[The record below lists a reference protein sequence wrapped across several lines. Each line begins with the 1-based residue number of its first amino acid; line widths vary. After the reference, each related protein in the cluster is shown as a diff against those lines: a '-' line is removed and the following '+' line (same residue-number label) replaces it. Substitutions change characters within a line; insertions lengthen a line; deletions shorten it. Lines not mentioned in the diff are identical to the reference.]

1 MATKRKTSRAAKRA
15 TDHEDTPNML
25 GRPEW
30 RAPDPELTQDAADR
44 RIRAELHAAKELPT
58 GLERWHALADLK
70 YLVTESLLDEAV
82 TAGAHGQSLL
92 GVEWIVAFLAATDEV
107 INETRSRALEQPDV
121 CKPLVSLRHALAAL
135 RAAINGDVSAPA
147 CSPAVLQSHTW
158 AASVAVGELQA
169 SPMRL
174 ASATSVAG
182 TAALGAK
189 SSMSDRLVRAVHAAV
204 ARGDFNLTQS
214 QLAEAAECST
224 RSLRRGAGRKLWNGY
239 VEVGRREAPDGEA
252 RDSRSRQ
259 QQQVGRKRLDDRSL
273 R

>member
-1 MATKRKTSRAAKRA
+1 MATKRKTARAAEPA
-15 TDHEDTPNML
+15 PSHEGTPNAFT
-25 GRPEW
+25 REEW
-30 RAPDPELTQDAADR
+30 RVPDPELTHEAADR
-44 RIRAELHAAKELPT
+44 RILAELRAAKGLPASID
-58 GLERWHALADLK
+58 RWRALAELK
-70 YLVTESLLDEAV
+70 YLVTESLVDEAV
-82 TAGAHGQSLL
+82 AAAVHGQSLL
-92 GVEWIVAFLAATDEV
+92 EVEWIVAFLAATDEV
-107 INETRSRALEQPDV
+107 INETRSKALEQPDV
-121 CKPLVSLRHALAAL
+121 RKPLVSLRSALVAL
-135 RAAINGDVSAPA
+135 QAAIDGDVMAPA
-147 CSPAVLQSHTW
+147 PSPGVLQSLTW